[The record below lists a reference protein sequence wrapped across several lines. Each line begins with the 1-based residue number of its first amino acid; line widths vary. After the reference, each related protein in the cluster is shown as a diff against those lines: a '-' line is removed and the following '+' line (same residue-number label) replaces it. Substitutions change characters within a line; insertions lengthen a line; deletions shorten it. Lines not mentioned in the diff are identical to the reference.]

1 MSKNTRFIAH
11 GVRRYDDIR
20 KPTITVYAD
29 PLNSGKY
36 IACFEATDCD
46 EMVNGYSYDELVS
59 IRNAISEALTDI
71 DVKESVAEYNKQNPK
86 YTSFE

>member
-11 GVRRYDDIR
+11 GVRRYDDVR
-20 KPTITVYAD
+20 KPTITVYSD

>member
-1 MSKNTRFIAH
+1 
-11 GVRRYDDIR
+11 
-20 KPTITVYAD
+20 
-29 PLNSGKY
+29 
-36 IACFEATDCD
+36 
-46 EMVNGYSYDELVS
+46 MVNGYSYDELVS